1 MVPSD
6 RTGHSPQFSP
16 SDPEATESAPSDP
29 VSGKTVAEI
38 FGEIVW
44 LMTQDPEAQDIPIK
58 ALEHLV
64 MPAIL
69 LKQFHITY
77 CRAPIGFTTKGQ
89 SVTTNTAPLQPARV
103 ELFAMCSSE
112 IAGRFTDDP
121 NYVPLRGEWV
131 SGPLK
136 TIVRRFQIGA
146 PLTSP
151 DDTAD

>member
-44 LMTQDPEAQDIPIK
+44 LMTQDPDAQDPDAQDIPIK
-58 ALEHLV
+58 ALERLV

-77 CRAPIGFTTKGQ
+77 CRAPIGFNSSGQ
-89 SVTTNTAPLQPARV
+89 PVTTESAPLQPTAV
-103 ELFAMCSSE
+103 ELFALCSADTAKT
-112 IAGRFTDDP
+112 IAEQSDYLPT
-121 NYVPLRGEWV
+121 LRDWT
-131 SGPLK
+131 SGPLR
-136 TIVRRFQIGA
+136 TRVRIFKSGT
-146 PLTSP
+146 LS
-151 DDTAD
+151 